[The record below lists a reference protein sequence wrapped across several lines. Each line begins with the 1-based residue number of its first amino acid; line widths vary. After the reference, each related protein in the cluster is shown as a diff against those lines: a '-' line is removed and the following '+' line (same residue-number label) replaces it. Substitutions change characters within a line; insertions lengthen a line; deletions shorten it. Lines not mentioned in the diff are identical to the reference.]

1 MVTYAGDVCLLNF
14 TATLFKIVWS
24 GDHWYAERLVDTR
37 FQNGSIYLVDSAGKL
52 LLVQDGLVT
61 VSVNVEQKV
70 LEPINCIG
78 SCALFLCNNKC
89 LSVDADKLPSIDGN
103 CIYKSDWSFG
113 RDTMCVVYDLSDGID
128 GYITGCGLQVP
139 GLESE
144 MIYQGPLSLSQV
156 ILTSCPTVKSQLGF
170 INQSERIH
178 QFSRCWTEC
187 CWAQIGAASGW
198 SLGWRSD
205 EDLVANCLFGLFI
218 KWCSCSPVTCCRW
231 WCPDSRCV
239 SLLLFSL
246 CSF

>member
-1 MVTYAGDVCLLNF
+1 MCAIQFPDAAYDDDRVLCLESMVTYAGDVCLLNF

-178 QFSRCWTEC
+178 QFSFSQALMLAWTRVQNVEM
-187 CWAQIGAASGW
+187 
-198 SLGWRSD
+198 LD
-205 EDLVANCLFGLFI
+205 
-218 KWCSCSPVTCCRW
+218 
-231 WCPDSRCV
+231 
-239 SLLLFSL
+239 
-246 CSF
+246 